1 MVQLLIFSF
10 LIAVFVI
17 WILLFANKELN
28 RESAIAIVE
37 FGEKVDKETANWFL
51 EKYPI
56 DWYIFDETAIQ
67 EEELEDLKQHY
78 KIILEVK

>member
-1 MVQLLIFSF
+1 MVQLLIFLF
-10 LIAVFVI
+10 LIAVFAI
-17 WILLFANKELN
+17 WILLFVGKELN
-28 RESAIAIVE
+28 RESAVAIVE
-37 FGEKVDKETANWFL
+37 FGEKIDKETADWFL

-56 DWYIFDETAIQ
+56 DWYIFNEMAIQ